1 MRYRCPVCMY
11 DALPYPPTDYH
22 ICPCCGTEFGNDDED
37 FSHEQLREMW
47 ITSGAHWFFGNP
59 PPDWNWFTQLCGPG
73 FILLSFTGFIL
84 LSFRGTETEIQK
96 ESGALRTINKFEYS
110 VLFAGPNQD
119 FWLGGSVAERGS
131 HNP

>member
-47 ITSGAHWFFGNP
+47 IGSGAHWFFGNP
-59 PPDWNWFTQLCGPG
+59 PPGWNWFTQLCGPG
-73 FILLSFTGFIL
+73 SILLSSTGFIL
-84 LSFRGTETEIQK
+84 LSSRGTETEIQK

-110 VLFAGPNQD
+110 VQYAGPQRD
-119 FWLGGSVAERGS
+119 FWLGRSRA
-131 HNP
+131 NAA